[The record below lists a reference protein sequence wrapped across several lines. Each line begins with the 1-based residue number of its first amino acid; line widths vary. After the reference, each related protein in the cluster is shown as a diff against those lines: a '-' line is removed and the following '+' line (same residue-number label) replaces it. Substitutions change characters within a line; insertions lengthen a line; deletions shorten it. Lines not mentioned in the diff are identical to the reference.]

1 MNVRTGEDRD
11 CAPEATTASTV
22 KRGFEYSRIRRR
34 RRGRARHR
42 PASYPRKR
50 PWSSLPVEGVS
61 CRAGGLVSKSVL
73 HFRGKQPNSN
83 VLVCLQYSLKP
94 REIDRSSG
102 GGQIKPLRSHQAQGR
117 MRCCCFTTTERT
129 GPIKRRTVGALT
141 VALRL
146 LTKMRGKQGF
156 LSHFFNPDRHLDDG
170 VFEEQIQSK
179 HRRTVSRHVG
189 VRRDG
194 MEGQASLL
202 FYILC
207 ALSPKLR
214 TMS

>member
-50 PWSSLPVEGVS
+50 PWSSLPAEGVS

-94 REIDRSSG
+94 REIDHSSG

-117 MRCCCFTTTERT
+117 MRCCCFTNHREN
-129 GPIKRRTVGALT
+129 GAHQMTNSWSLDCCPST
-141 VALRL
+141 FDKNEGKTRL
-146 LTKMRGKQGF
+146 FIPF
-156 LSHFFNPDRHLDDG
+156 L
-170 VFEEQIQSK
+170 
-179 HRRTVSRHVG
+179 
-189 VRRDG
+189 
-194 MEGQASLL
+194 
-202 FYILC
+202 
-207 ALSPKLR
+207 
-214 TMS
+214 